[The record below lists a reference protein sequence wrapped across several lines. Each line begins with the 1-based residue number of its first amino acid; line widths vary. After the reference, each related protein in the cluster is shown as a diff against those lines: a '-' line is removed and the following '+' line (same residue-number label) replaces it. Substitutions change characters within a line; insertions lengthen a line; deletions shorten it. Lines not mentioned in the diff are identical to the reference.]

1 MKKARKGVAMDL
13 QACALFESSMIGTKH
28 QSLLQDYEELHN
40 ETEAMKEKLLIAKRK
55 KATLLDEVRFLRHR
69 YEFLKNQPANIQPKV
84 GFERTRNLEIGPPI
98 TKKEKSSRKR
108 EASLKPLAQAHDL
121 NQRGGIYNGMEAP
134 SQKSQL
140 FFDINQKSRV
150 CSKKEVTVHNSFPI
164 FEQKERVC
172 RAHEIAAN
180 TNMTPVF
187 DLNQIS
193 REEEELQA
201 GFEPLKMED
210 EPKNMFSRSEHDAK
224 NSDLVLSSMCR
235 NDGNG
240 SNRAGKRKI
249 SWQDQVALRA

>member
-13 QACALFESSMIGTKH
+13 QACALFESSMIGTKY

-69 YEFLKNQPANIQPKV
+69 YELLKNQPANIQPKV

-98 TKKEKSSRKR
+98 KKKEKSSRKR

-164 FEQKERVC
+164 FEQKERVY

-249 SWQDQVALRA
+249 SWHDQVALRA

>member
-1 MKKARKGVAMDL
+1 MILLLPLYLWVSVRNLLML
-13 QACALFESSMIGTKH
+13 LTESCLF
-28 QSLLQDYEELHN
+28 LN
-40 ETEAMKEKLLIAKRK
+40 F
-55 KATLLDEVRFLRHR
+55 RFLRHR

-193 REEEELQA
+193 VPTTTSILA
-201 GFEPLKMED
+201 SIV
-210 EPKNMFSRSEHDAK
+210 KNIQLFWLVSNSTVNSLTSVSSFRGRKK
-224 NSDLVLSSMCR
+224 NCKLVLNHWKWRTSRRICFQEANTMRRTVTWCYHQCVGMMVMDQTEQEKGRSH
-235 NDGNG
+235 
-240 SNRAGKRKI
+240 GKIK
-249 SWQDQVALRA
+249 WP